1 MEPIY
6 TQNFTIEDVH
16 VDRFGKLKPS
26 MILYIA
32 QEMSGRHSELM
43 NVGFDTLYSRNLFWA
58 VNRHRVQITRLP
70 EKGETIRVETWP
82 LPATH
87 AAFPRSVIAYDSQ
100 GSELF
105 RCMSLWVLMDVNTRR
120 MIFPDRATKAALSQ
134 RHPDPEDKVLALATR
149 DELVSLVYPVTG
161 ANALRKACALGL
173 IVHILGGIV
182 GLLIMFALAFQ
193 GSVEILTP
201 EKVLLYQLIWM
212 VPGLLVTEWARTV

>member
-1 MEPIY
+1 
-6 TQNFTIEDVH
+6 
-16 VDRFGKLKPS
+16 
-26 MILYIA
+26 
-32 QEMSGRHSELM
+32 
-43 NVGFDTLYSRNLFWA
+43 
-58 VNRHRVQITRLP
+58 
-70 EKGETIRVETWP
+70 
-82 LPATH
+82 
-87 AAFPRSVIAYDSQ
+87 
-100 GSELF
+100 
-105 RCMSLWVLMDVNTRR
+105 
-120 MIFPDRATKAALSQ
+120 MIFPDQATKAALSQ

-161 ANALRKACALGL
+161 ANALRKACTLGL